1 MGNNLMLDAI
11 EFESPDYVCL
21 TKTLSAEKAIE
32 IANKYKTYNFNTFML
47 GELNKDMTVSVSDI
61 KIRPIKENQFGL
73 DVTVYYV
80 MARFNIEIG

>member
-1 MGNNLMLDAI
+1 MGNNVVLDAL

-21 TKTLSAEKAIE
+21 MKTLSAEKAIE
-32 IANKYKTYNFNTFML
+32 VANKYKSYNYNTFML
-47 GELNKDMTVSVSDI
+47 GDLNKDLTVSVSDI